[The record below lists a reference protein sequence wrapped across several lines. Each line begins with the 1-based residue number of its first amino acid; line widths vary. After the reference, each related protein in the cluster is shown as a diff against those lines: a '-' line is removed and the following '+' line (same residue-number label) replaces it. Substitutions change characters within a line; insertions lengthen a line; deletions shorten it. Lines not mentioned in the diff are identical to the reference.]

1 MSTPAYQQSIAD
13 SFAPTINV
21 SNLIDVQHTPVYDTV
36 TIAQNGTIDENASL
50 FFTNVGGGASP
61 TKTLAQ
67 TNMTMS
73 QVLPAP
79 EVFSIRA
86 LRLRVAETIY
96 RPDFDTILN
105 QFCLE
110 FWMGTKCY
118 QRGPLWYFPTAG
130 GLTGFSTNFVGDTAY
145 TNGLASYE
153 SLRPLEIPLVI
164 ESMSQF
170 YARFVGTAYTMTAT
184 ASGGVGGTF
193 VLLLDGFY
201 GRRVQ

>member
-1 MSTPAYQQSIAD
+1 VATPYQQVISD
-13 SFAPTINV
+13 SFSVSVNV
-21 SNLIDVQHTPVYDTV
+21 TNVIDVQHTPVYDTV
-36 TIAQNGTIDENASL
+36 TIAQAGTIDENTSL
-50 FFTNVGGGASP
+50 FFTNVGGGAVP
-61 TKTLAQ
+61 AKTLAQ
-67 TNMTMS
+67 TNMSMS

-86 LRLRVAETIY
+86 LRLRVAETIL
-96 RPDFDTILN
+96 RTDFDTILN

-130 GLTGFSTNFVGDTAY
+130 GLSGFSSNFAGDTAY
-145 TNGLASYE
+145 TNGFASYE

-170 YARFVGTAYTMTAT
+170 YARFVGTAFVMAAT
-184 ASGGVGGTF
+184 GAGGVGATF
-193 VLLLDGFY
+193 MLLLDGFY